1 MSNSTMFLVITL
13 LFILARLTAAGN
25 MNPFV
30 GVCDGRNGDNL
41 PPPAQIVSLYKK
53 INVAGIRLYEPVPD
67 LIVSL
72 QGTGLLV
79 ALGPRNEE
87 IKTLAERY
95 EFALNWVKTF
105 IAPYK
110 NVAFSWITVG
120 NEVIE
125 GEIGRY
131 VPQAMKNLKAA
142 LTEIGNSKIH
152 VTTVISTASLAN
164 SYPPSAGVF
173 KPAIT
178 ELITEIV
185 SILSSTD
192 SPLMVNVYPYF
203 AYASDPSHV
212 TLEYATFRSTSP
224 VVTDGKYQYT
234 NIFDASLDAFN
245 AALEKINHGSV
256 KVYVAET
263 GWPTRGNVPY
273 TSVENARAYNQG
285 LLKKL
290 TTGNKGTPR
299 RPNVPV
305 MTFFFEMFN
314 EDLKEGDVEKSF
326 GFFNPDMAPVYDMW
340 NINVSSYDKEG
351 YSWVIWTM
359 FIITSLFLFYFI

>member
-1 MSNSTMFLVITL
+1 MSNLLLLLVTL
-13 LFILARLTAAGN
+13 LFLSSRFTNGEITQFA
-25 MNPFV
+25 

-41 PPPAQIVSLYKK
+41 PSPAQTVSLYQK
-53 INVAGIRLYEPVPD
+53 INVAGIRLYEPFPD

-79 ALGPRNEE
+79 ATGPKNEA
-87 IKTLAERY
+87 IQTIAEQY

-105 IAPYK
+105 IAPYQ
-110 NVAFSWITVG
+110 NVAFNWITVG
-120 NEVIE
+120 NEVLQ

-131 VPQAMKNLKAA
+131 VPQAIKNIKTA
-142 LTEIGNSKIH
+142 LTEIGVSRIH
-152 VTTVISTASLAN
+152 VTTVISTNALAN

-173 KPAIT
+173 KPEIT

-203 AYASDPSHV
+203 AYASDPSHIS
-212 TLEYATFRSTSP
+212 LEYATFGSTSP
-224 VVTDGKYQYT
+224 VVTDGEYQYT
-234 NIFDASLDAFN
+234 NMFDASLDAFN
-245 AALEKINHGSV
+245 AALEKINYGSV

-290 TTGNKGTPR
+290 TTGNTGTPR

-314 EDLKEGDVEKSF
+314 EDLKENEVEKSF
-326 GFFNPDMAPVYDMW
+326 GFFNPDMNPVYDMW
-340 NINVSSYDKEG
+340 NASFSS
-351 YSWVIWTM
+351 
-359 FIITSLFLFYFI
+359 

>member
-1 MSNSTMFLVITL
+1 MSNSTMFLIATL
-13 LFILARLTAAGN
+13 LFLSARLTTAGN
-25 MNPFV
+25 MNSFA
-30 GVCDGRNGDNL
+30 GVCYGRNGDNL
-41 PPPAQIVSLYKK
+41 PSPAKTVSLYKK
-53 INVAGIRLYEPVPD
+53 INVGGIRLYEPFPD

-79 ALGPRNEE
+79 AIGPRNEA
-87 IKTLAERY
+87 IKTLAEEY
-95 EFALNWVKTF
+95 QFALNWVKTF

-110 NVAFSWITVG
+110 NVAFNWITVG

-131 VPQAMKNLKAA
+131 VPQAMKNIKAA

-152 VTTVISTASLAN
+152 VTTVISTAALAN

-212 TLEYATFRSTSP
+212 SLEYATFRSTSP

-234 NIFDASLDAFN
+234 NIFDATLDAFN
-245 AALEKINHGSV
+245 VALEKINHGSV

-263 GWPTRGNVPY
+263 GWPTRGNDPY

-290 TTGNKGTPR
+290 TTGKGTPR

-305 MTFFFEMFN
+305 ITFFFEMFN
-314 EDLKEGDVEKSF
+314 EDLKQGAVEQSF
-326 GFFNPDMAPVYDMW
+326 GFFDPNMAPVYDMW
-340 NINVSSYDKEG
+340 NIARTSNASP
-351 YSWVIWTM
+351 SWVIWTNWVIWTM
-359 FIITSLFLFYFI
+359 LITRLFY

>member
-1 MSNSTMFLVITL
+1 MSNSILFLVTTL
-13 LFILARLTAAGN
+13 LFLSVKLTGAGDIN
-25 MNPFV
+25 MNPLA

-41 PPPAQIVSLYKK
+41 PSPAQTVSLYQK
-53 INVAGIRLYEPVPD
+53 INVAAIRLYEPFPD

-72 QGTGLLV
+72 QGTGILV
-79 ALGPRNEE
+79 ATGPQNEA
-87 IKTLAERY
+87 IRSLAGNY
-95 EFALNWVKTF
+95 DFALNWVKTF
-105 IAPYK
+105 IAPHK

-120 NEVIE
+120 NEVLE

-131 VPQAMKNLKAA
+131 VPQAIRNIKTA
-142 LTEIGNSKIH
+142 LTETGHSNIH
-152 VTTVISTASLAN
+152 VTTVLSTNALAN
-164 SYPPSAGVF
+164 SYPPSVGVF
-173 KPAIT
+173 KPEIT

-212 TLEYATFRSTSP
+212 SLEYATFRSTSP
-224 VVTDGKYQYT
+224 VVNDGKYQYT
-234 NIFDASLDAFN
+234 NLFDATLDAFN
-245 AALEKINHGSV
+245 AALEKINYGSV

-263 GWPTRGNVPY
+263 GWPTRGNAPY

-290 TTGNKGTPR
+290 TSGNKGTPR
-299 RPNVPV
+299 RPGVPV

-314 EDLKEGDVEKSF
+314 ENLKEGEVEKSF
-326 GFFNPDMAPVYDMW
+326 GFFTPDMAPVYDMW
-340 NINVSSYDKEG
+340 NASFSR
-351 YSWVIWTM
+351 
-359 FIITSLFLFYFI
+359 